1 MDPETR
7 GLILSSNH
15 SRHSCGVVTLTIPF
29 RVTQFAYP
37 PPKHCSQGKG
47 TGLTSLRRFIA
58 GVLCLLISPLPAL
71 CAGGQTAGQISALIP
86 AATRNAQPAKV
97 KDDLSWNDLL
107 KTEQKG
113 RLRAGLTDGSILSL
127 GSNSELRVVQHD
139 GASQQTSLEV
149 DFGKVRSKVVKITQP
164 NGKFEV
170 KTANAVIGVIG
181 TDFYVSYEAK
191 KTTVIC
197 YTGEVWVSPIG
208 DAKIVKNSG
217 QSSENQIQV
226 NAGQMVVIS
235 SEIPPAGFQPQS
247 TPSEVMRASADD
259 TSVTDALPPI
269 HRAHLVRDI
278 LIGVGVAAAGWAVA
292 ITQLNTSTPA
302 PKPQGCPNKNN

>member
-1 MDPETR
+1 
-7 GLILSSNH
+7 
-15 SRHSCGVVTLTIPF
+15 
-29 RVTQFAYP
+29 
-37 PPKHCSQGKG
+37 
-47 TGLTSLRRFIA
+47 
-58 GVLCLLISPLPAL
+58 LLSPLPAA

-86 AATRNAQPAKV
+86 SATRNAQPAKI

-181 TDFYVSYEAK
+181 TDFYVSYEAN

-197 YTGEVWVSPIG
+197 YTGKVWVSPIG

-259 TSVTDALPPI
+259 TSVTDALPAI
-269 HRAHLVRDI
+269 HHAHLVRDI
-278 LIGVGVAAAGWAVA
+278 LIGVGVAATGWAVA

-302 PKPQGCPNKNN
+302 PRPQGCPNPNNPKCG

>member
-1 MDPETR
+1 M
-7 GLILSSNH
+7 N
-15 SRHSCGVVTLTIPF
+15 
-29 RVTQFAYP
+29 
-37 PPKHCSQGKG
+37 
-47 TGLTSLRRFIA
+47 SLKQFIA
-58 GVLCLLISPLPAL
+58 AILCLLLSPLPAL

-139 GASQQTSLEV
+139 SASQQTSLEV
-149 DFGKVRSKVVKITQP
+149 DFGKVRSKVVKITRP
-164 NGKFEV
+164 NGKFEM
-170 KTANAVIGVIG
+170 KTPNAVIGVIG
-181 TDFYVSYEAK
+181 TDFYVSYEAN

-197 YTGEVWVSPIG
+197 YTGKVWVSPLG
-208 DAKIVKNSG
+208 DAKVVKNSG
-217 QSSENQIQV
+217 QSSDSQIQV

-247 TPSEVMRASADD
+247 TPPDVQRASAEE
-259 TSVTDALPPI
+259 TSVPDVVPAI

-292 ITQLNTSTPA
+292 VTQLKTSTPVVR
-302 PKPQGCPNKNN
+302 PPQGCPSPNNPKCG

>member
-1 MDPETR
+1 M
-7 GLILSSNH
+7 
-15 SRHSCGVVTLTIPF
+15 
-29 RVTQFAYP
+29 
-37 PPKHCSQGKG
+37 
-47 TGLTSLRRFIA
+47 
-58 GVLCLLISPLPAL
+58 SPLPAL
-71 CAGGQTAGQISALIP
+71 CAGAQTAGQISALIP

-139 GASQQTSLEV
+139 AASQQTSLEV

-197 YTGEVWVSPIG
+197 YTGKVWVSPIG
-208 DAKIVKNSG
+208 DAKIVNNSG

-247 TPSEVMRASADD
+247 TPAEVTRASADD
-259 TSVTDALPPI
+259 TSVPDALPPI
-269 HRAHLVRDI
+269 HHAHLVRDLI
-278 LIGVGVAAAGWAVA
+278 IGVGVAAAGWAVA
-292 ITQLNTSTPA
+292 VTQLNTSTPA
-302 PKPQGCPNKNN
+302 RPQCPNPNNPKCG